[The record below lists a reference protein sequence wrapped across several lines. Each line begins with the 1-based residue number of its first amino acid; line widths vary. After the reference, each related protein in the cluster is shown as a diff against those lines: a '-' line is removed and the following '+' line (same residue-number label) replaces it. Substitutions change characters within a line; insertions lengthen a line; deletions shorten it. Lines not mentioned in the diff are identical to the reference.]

1 MAFKSMEYRPKKDKP
16 DYHSEKGKNCA
27 TCSPLDIQE
36 TALVANHLVLSK
48 WGIAGRRERESCKT
62 GLQLSLSSLLKL

>member
-1 MAFKSMEYRPKKDKP
+1 M
-16 DYHSEKGKNCA
+16 
-27 TCSPLDIQE
+27 SPMDIQE

-62 GLQLSLSSLLKL
+62 GLQLSLSSLLKLRPIVNSAFLEIGIFSIRNNVENVF

>member
-1 MAFKSMEYRPKKDKP
+1 M
-16 DYHSEKGKNCA
+16 
-27 TCSPLDIQE
+27 DIQE

-62 GLQLSLSSLLKL
+62 GLQLSLSSLLKLRPIVNSAFLEIGIFSIRNNVENVF